1 MYIHLQF
8 LGRQL
13 SVSAQWRDSA
23 PPGRNRF
30 LIPELMPLL
39 AAQKLPAIHHC
50 TMCIPSDLPEQH
62 DFHTPARD
70 VFLQS
75 HSQMS
80 EQEASR
86 VTLIPYAQFFPVLE
100 RNFLSPCR
108 KIFPPPFCFA
118 PRFGGRNLSF
128 RTLNLAVIP
137 APQRWLM
144 LARFCFG
151 VVLLWAVTD
160 RRLLVKNME
169 IRQAQRK
176 SALTRLSTWDI
187 SDALEVVQNEEVTLK
202 VSLLRLTLS
211 VFLLNECQP
220 LEHKSGVFVKPGCVF

>member
-23 PPGRNRF
+23 PPGRNQF
-30 LIPELMPLL
+30 LIPELMRLL
-39 AAQKLPAIHHC
+39 AARKLPAIHHC

-86 VTLIPYAQFFPVLE
+86 VTLIPYAQFFSFPVLE

-108 KIFPPPFCFA
+108 KIFPPPFRFA
-118 PRFGGRNLSF
+118 LRFEGRNLSF
-128 RTLNLAVIP
+128 QMLNLAVIP
-137 APQRWLM
+137 VPQRWLM
-144 LARFCFG
+144 LARLCFG
-151 VVLLWAVTD
+151 VVFLWAVTD

-187 SDALEVVQNEEVTLK
+187 SDASEVVQNEEVTLK
-202 VSLLRLTLS
+202 IF
-211 VFLLNECQP
+211 FLP
-220 LEHKSGVFVKPGCVF
+220 FFFYI

>member
-13 SVSAQWRDSA
+13 SVSAQRRDSA
-23 PPGRNRF
+23 PPGRNQF

-39 AAQKLPAIHHC
+39 AAQKLPAIHHY

-62 DFHTPARD
+62 DFHTPARH

-86 VTLIPYAQFFPVLE
+86 VTLIPYAQFFSRPWTQFSLT
-100 RNFLSPCR
+100 LSEN
-108 KIFPPPFCFA
+108 ISSSFA
-118 PRFGGRNLSF
+118 LRFGGRNLSF
-128 RTLNLAVIP
+128 QTLNLAVIP
-137 APQRWLM
+137 VPQRWLM

-151 VVLLWAVTD
+151 VVFLWAVTD

-176 SALTRLSTWDI
+176 SALTRLSTSDI
-187 SDALEVVQNEEVTLK
+187 SDASEVVQNEEVTLK
-202 VSLLRLTLS
+202 VFFFYVWL
-211 VFLLNECQP
+211 CQY
-220 LEHKSGVFVKPGCVF
+220 SC